1 MYTSNIQTKPN
12 QTAENYALYT
22 CVCRWKTMLTNHTSC
37 IFYNHA
43 QYNMHGLLNNKS
55 KFEI

>member
-22 CVCRWKTMLTNHTSC
+22 CVCRWKTMLTTTHPAFST
-37 IFYNHA
+37 I
-43 QYNMHGLLNNKS
+43 MLN
-55 KFEI
+55 IICMDY